1 MELLNLIIYGLFSIL
16 MIIVINKKD
25 NYHMDEILSYGLSN
39 HQIKVPFKE
48 GRYESPYKIF
58 YQNYMVVNKK
68 SRFNYHKVWI
78 NQSKDV
84 HPPLYYTFLHTI
96 CSFFPEK
103 FSPWYAGSINMFFAL
118 LTLYTL
124 RKLILNLTNNKEIC
138 NIVSFAF
145 ILSPGIL
152 SAITYFRMYI
162 LAMFFITLLE
172 YTIIKEIDNKFDY
185 NFYFFYKLYFIS
197 VFGALIHYYC
207 IFFTI
212 TTCFIFLILLLIKR
226 KWVSILLLIITGIL
240 AGLTTIWIFPA
251 MIRHIFYGYRGVQSF
266 TNLKKQSK
274 KNYWFKILI
283 FYKMINKDLFG
294 NYFIIIILFNF
305 ILLLINIYFDKKK
318 TKLGNKDYFL
328 QIAYNKLIRN
338 TTIKYFILFT
348 SSLIYFLFITKIAVY
363 NHNRF
368 LVPIYTITFISFF
381 SLMFLLFFNLIKKKN
396 YSYPLVILLLTFIFG
411 NEWNI
416 FWKRIFIISLS
427 DPLQNYSNLNCIF
440 IYDKRWKI
448 LRYLLKYKNCR
459 LIKFIR
465 NRNKKKK
472 KFFKDKTTQLVLMII
487 NDLKIDVKRLIK
499 FFPKINSYKRIP
511 DNSDLKIYYLYLK

>member
-1 MELLNLIIYGLFSIL
+1 M
-16 MIIVINKKD
+16 
-25 NYHMDEILSYGLSN
+25 
-39 HQIKVPFKE
+39 
-48 GRYESPYKIF
+48 
-58 YQNYMVVNKK
+58 
-68 SRFNYHKVWI
+68 
-78 NQSKDV
+78 
-84 HPPLYYTFLHTI
+84 
-96 CSFFPEK
+96 
-103 FSPWYAGSINMFFAL
+103 
-118 LTLYTL
+118 
-124 RKLILNLTNNKEIC
+124 
-138 NIVSFAF
+138 
-145 ILSPGIL
+145 
-152 SAITYFRMYI
+152 
-162 LAMFFITLLE
+162 
-172 YTIIKEIDNKFDY
+172 
-185 NFYFFYKLYFIS
+185 
-197 VFGALIHYYC
+197 
-207 IFFTI
+207 
-212 TTCFIFLILLLIKR
+212 
-226 KWVSILLLIITGIL
+226 
-240 AGLTTIWIFPA
+240 
-251 MIRHIFYGYRGVQSF
+251 
-266 TNLKKQSK
+266 
-274 KNYWFKILI
+274 
-283 FYKMINKDLFG
+283 
-294 NYFIIIILFNF
+294 
-305 ILLLINIYFDKKK
+305 
-318 TKLGNKDYFL
+318 GNKDYFL

-396 YSYPLVILLLTFIFG
+396 YSYPLVILLLTFIYG

-416 FWKRIFIISLS
+416 FWKRIFKISLS